1 MIVWVDNWEQHK
13 EIRAKYRET
22 NDCMVVSFAAVW
34 DAPYDKA
41 HRHMALQFKRKPR
54 RGVPYKVGRDNAISN
69 CPKTVMR
76 KGPYTKENRISLGK
90 FCLAHPVGRYWVFV
104 SGHALAVIDG
114 VVYDHSHKPRRM
126 VQIAYRVYPVQFYP
140 EKYSQ

>member
-1 MIVWVDNWEQHK
+1 MEWVDNWEQHK

-76 KGPYTKENRISLGK
+76 VTGLTQRRIKSLLGSSVWHTP
-90 FCLAHPVGRYWVFV
+90 LVGIGYLFQVM
-104 SGHALAVIDG
+104 HL
-114 VVYDHSHKPRRM
+114 
-126 VQIAYRVYPVQFYP
+126 Q
-140 EKYSQ
+140 